1 MATLNNPWLLL
12 TIAIVTEVIATASL
26 KASDGFT
33 RLVPSMLVVLGY
45 GVSFYALA
53 LTMRSLPVGVIYAI
67 WSGLGIVLV
76 TLIGWLVFKQTLSL
90 STLAGMALIIAGVV
104 VMNLASSS
112 PSH

>member
-1 MATLNNPWLLL
+1 MLNNPWVLLA
-12 TIAIVTEVIATASL
+12 IAILTEVIATASL

-33 RLVPSMLVVLGY
+33 RLIPSVVVVIGY

-76 TLIGWLVFKQTLSL
+76 TLIGWFVFKQQLSMPTLL
-90 STLAGMALIIAGVV
+90 GIGLIIMGVV
-104 VMNLASSS
+104 IMNLS
-112 PSH
+112 PGSTHA